1 MLKSNESM
9 KEIEQQARQE
19 LLALLGQISA
29 ITIKGVETEISH
41 RDQEVDTVV
50 HMEVSGK
57 PYALMCEVKSTGQP
71 RHVRAALYQ
80 LRNYAAHHERS
91 VQVFV
96 APYLSQESQAL
107 CREAGVGFLDFQG
120 NARIVFDGIFIE
132 RQVDSKPAAERR
144 DLKSI
149 FKPKSAQVL
158 RSMLRDPKRAWRVT
172 ELAEA
177 AGVSVG
183 HVSNVRAALLD
194 REWGKISSDGL
205 FLSEPDTLLEEWC
218 TAYEPPPATCL
229 PFYTIL
235 HGGALEAAYR
245 GLLKNEGAAGLAMLA
260 SFSAANWISPYGR
273 TATQYFY
280 ADKAGL
286 EKLREGLKLQASNKG
301 ENVVVNVLKDTGLFR
316 DAYEAAEGVF
326 CTSPVQTYLDLA
338 HAGERGREAAEH
350 LKEAK
355 LSWQK

>member
-1 MLKSNESM
+1 MLKICILVKILDNF
-9 KEIEQQARQE
+9 IAH
-19 LLALLGQISA
+19 I
-29 ITIKGVETEISH
+29 
-41 RDQEVDTVV
+41 
-50 HMEVSGK
+50 EVSGK
-57 PYALMCEVKSTGQP
+57 PYTLVCEVKSTGQP
-71 RHVRAALYQ
+71 RHVRAALHK
-80 LRNYAAHHERS
+80 LRHYAAQHEQS
-91 VQVFV
+91 VPVFV
-96 APYLSQESQAL
+96 APYLSQESQVL
-107 CREAGVGFLDFQG
+107 CREAGVGFLDLEG

-158 RSMLRDPKRAWRVT
+158 RSMLHDPKRAWRVT

-194 REWGKISSDGL
+194 REWGQVSNEGL
-205 FLSEPDTLLEEWC
+205 FLSEPDTLLEEWRA
-218 TAYEPPPATCL
+218 AYEPPAATRL
-229 PFYTIL
+229 PFYTTL
-235 HGGALEAAYR
+235 HGSALEDTYR
-245 GLLKNEGAAGLAMLA
+245 DLLAGEGTAGLAMLA
-260 SFSAANWISPYGR
+260 SFSAANWIAPYGR

-280 ADKAGL
+280 ADKAGF
-286 EKLREGLKLQASNKG
+286 EKLREGLKLQSSKKG

-350 LKEAK
+350 LKEK
-355 LSWQK
+355 RLLWQR